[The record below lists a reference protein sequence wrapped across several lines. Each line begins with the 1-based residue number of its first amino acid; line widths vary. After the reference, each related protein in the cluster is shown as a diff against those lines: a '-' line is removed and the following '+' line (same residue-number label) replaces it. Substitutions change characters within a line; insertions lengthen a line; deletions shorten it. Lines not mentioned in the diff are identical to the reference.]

1 MIKLS
6 ESRESILKVFRPFHY
21 GENTLY
27 FILYKTG
34 EHNSHDSV
42 FYSYFLINNYL
53 WPKMV

>member
-6 ESRESILKVFRPFHY
+6 ESRESILKVFTPFHY

-53 WPKMV
+53 